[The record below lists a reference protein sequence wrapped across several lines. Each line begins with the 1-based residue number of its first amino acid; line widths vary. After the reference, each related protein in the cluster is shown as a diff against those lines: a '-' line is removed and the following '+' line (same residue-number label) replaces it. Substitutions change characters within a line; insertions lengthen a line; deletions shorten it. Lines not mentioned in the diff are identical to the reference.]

1 MVVGV
6 VSVASLGTFVAFSWV
21 IRFGVR
27 WTLKVGLVLG
37 QVNGGITIKTVG
49 GCPTA
54 SAIAAFRTPVIF
66 LTVPE
71 DRLIDVLRDIVVR

>member
-21 IRFGVR
+21 IRFGIR

-49 GCPTA
+49 GCPAA
-54 SAIAAFRTPVIF
+54 SAIAAFGAPVIF

-71 DRLIDVLRDIVVR
+71 DRLIDILRDVVVR